1 MVRRVFTE
9 AGFPRSGFSPNAHRG
24 GFSPNA
30 LKGWAFTEYLYIL
43 NIYIYTKY
51 MEDVG
56 HVSYVWLKL
65 FSNID
70 EKMMLGTES
79 VWILFH

>member
-1 MVRRVFTE
+1 
-9 AGFPRSGFSPNAHRG
+9 
-24 GFSPNA
+24 
-30 LKGWAFTEYLYIL
+30 
-43 NIYIYTKY
+43 

-65 FSNID
+65 FTNID